1 MAALARWQTGRGAL
15 LDISLYAVTRSALAA
30 GREGASPPEIQARVE
45 AASAPNAAPNP
56 KANWR
61 VVTANGSENVA
72 APRARAPRGRAA
84 ALGAD
89 NAGASFDARA
99 ATRSP

>member
-45 AASAPNAAPNP
+45 AASAPNP